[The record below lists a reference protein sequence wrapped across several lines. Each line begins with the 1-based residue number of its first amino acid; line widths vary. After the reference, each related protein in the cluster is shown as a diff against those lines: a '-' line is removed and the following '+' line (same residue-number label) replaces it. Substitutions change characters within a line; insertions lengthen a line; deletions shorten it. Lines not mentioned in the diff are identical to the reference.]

1 MNMYSRIS
9 TALYAP
15 AAENG
20 NDAILHQYDESVEL
34 YDAVTRSAVERINEL
49 LTDADLK
56 VHSVSS
62 RIKTQN
68 SLHHKLHAAEPL
80 YKTLS
85 DVTDIGGIRIIT
97 YFEDEIDEVV
107 SLIKKEF
114 TTDDKNSI
122 DKRNL
127 LAADRFGYLSAHY
140 VIVLNAGHI
149 TGEQHRDTHSV
160 KLEVQVRSILQH
172 VWAEIEH
179 DLCYKNSTPLP
190 QEIKRRMYRLAGVL
204 ELADKEFSA
213 VKYDLNRLNFGFL
226 NTMVSRIQ
234 ALLNRI
240 G

>member
-1 MNMYSRIS
+1 MNLSSRINRV
-9 TALYAP
+9 LYAR
-15 AAENG
+15 AEENG
-20 NDAILHQYDESVEL
+20 IDAILHQFDESAGL
-34 YDAVTRSAVERINEL
+34 YDAVTRSAVERIKEM

-56 VHSVSS
+56 VHSVST
-62 RIKTQN
+62 RIKTRE
-68 SLHHKLHAAEPL
+68 SLQHKLHAAEPF

-85 DVTDIGGIRIIT
+85 DVTDIAGVRIIT

-114 TTDDKNSI
+114 TTDGENSV
-122 DKRNL
+122 DKRQL

-140 VIVLNAGHI
+140 VIVLNAAHI
-149 TGEQHRDTHSV
+149 TGEQNRDSHTV